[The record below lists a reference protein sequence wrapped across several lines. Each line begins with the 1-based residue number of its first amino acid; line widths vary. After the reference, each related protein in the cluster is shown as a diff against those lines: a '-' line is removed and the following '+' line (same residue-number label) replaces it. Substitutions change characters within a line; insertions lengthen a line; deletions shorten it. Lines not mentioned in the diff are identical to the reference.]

1 MVKLYRSLVFVIIT
15 YYLTRNSF
23 FSLNSGMNSSSS
35 STLSSLGPKHLPLL
49 CFFGA
54 FPAFSPSSSF
64 MRMSLPSSC
73 CPLASSS
80 SACSNSN
87 SSFSSASSPS
97 SASLLN
103 SYCNILLKV
112 PVLVYVSVSPSLII
126 QNHKSISSLQDLRNS
141 CHHFL
146 NYNKESSIL

>member
-1 MVKLYRSLVFVIIT
+1 MVKLNQTLPFIIST

-49 CFFGA
+49 CFFCPLLA
-54 FPAFSPSSSF
+54 PSSSF

-73 CPLASSS
+73 CPSPVPSSS
-80 SACSNSN
+80 SVGLSNSN
-87 SSFSSASSPS
+87 SSLSSASSPS

-103 SYCNILLKV
+103 SYCRIRLKV
-112 PVLVYVSVSPSLII
+112 PVLVYVSVSPSLI
-126 QNHKSISSLQDLRNS
+126 NS
-141 CHHFL
+141 
-146 NYNKESSIL
+146 K

>member
-1 MVKLYRSLVFVIIT
+1 MVKLNQTLAFIIST

-49 CFFGA
+49 CFFR
-54 FPAFSPSSSF
+54 PLPPTSSSF

-73 CPLASSS
+73 CPSPAPSSS
-80 SACSNSN
+80 SVGLSNSN
-87 SSFSSASSPS
+87 SSLSSASSSS

-103 SYCNILLKV
+103 SYCRIRLKV
-112 PVLVYVSVSPSLII
+112 PVLVYVSVSPSLI
-126 QNHKSISSLQDLRNS
+126 NLK
-141 CHHFL
+141 
-146 NYNKESSIL
+146 